1 MYTNTHQSTIDEIRG
16 LSILYNFELKKFHR
30 MNSVF
35 RGNSRARTISPLSS
49 LPLHFPFIEITQTD
63 REKEDETRCPKI
75 RNSSI
80 ETPDPVC
87 RPIFRP
93 FHPHPSLPPPRR
105 VTENMPRPR
114 LYYRV
119 CEILSINRVGMEII
133 STSWIACNERP
144 ARLFRLIDF
153 GDAASGWRN
162 NIPNGFVNVIIIGRS
177 RTIRSRY
184 VNLERERERE
194 IIRTIRRFIYIY
206 IRE

>member
-1 MYTNTHQSTIDEIRG
+1 
-16 LSILYNFELKKFHR
+16 
-30 MNSVF
+30 
-35 RGNSRARTISPLSS
+35 
-49 LPLHFPFIEITQTD
+49 
-63 REKEDETRCPKI
+63 
-75 RNSSI
+75 
-80 ETPDPVC
+80 
-87 RPIFRP
+87 
-93 FHPHPSLPPPRR
+93 
-105 VTENMPRPR
+105 MPRPR

-153 GDAASGWRN
+153 GDATSGWRN

-194 IIRTIRRFIYIY
+194 KLFVRFEDLYISENNWMHNLKIKKNLEVTLEMWSLNIYLGKEFKDQRRKISKVKLILARLGVLWTRTRQIAREFPRFGLISS
-206 IRE
+206 EL